1 MRLFITGAT
10 GFIGRHLCREAIARG
25 HTVTALL
32 RTPSKASVLA
42 PGVDVLQGDL
52 SSFANPDFALPECDV
67 VIHLAGVVTA
77 ADPAD
82 YARINLHA
90 VEDLVACLTR
100 QATPPRRLLFA
111 SSLAAAGPSP
121 ADRPWTEADTP
132 APIDPYGDAKARAE
146 VVVRAAPF
154 PTTIFR
160 PPMVFGPEDEATL
173 TLFQAARAGVGMRA
187 AGPPQRLSWVDV
199 RDLVDALL
207 RMADD
212 TRPGSQTY
220 FTSHPDDTDIHA
232 LWGAIG
238 HAVGRRVWVVPVP
251 KWVLRAAS
259 GVATAAA
266 SVVPFHNQLDDK
278 QVRQITAPAF
288 VCSSARLRAELG
300 WAPQYA
306 IDKAMVH
313 AVQGYRAAGMLPA

>member
-10 GFIGRHLCREAIARG
+10 GFIGRHLCREAVARG
-25 HTVTALL
+25 HHVTALL
-32 RTPSKASVLA
+32 RTPSKVDVLA
-42 PGVDVLQGDL
+42 PGVAVLKGDL
-52 SSFANPDFALPECDV
+52 SSFAQPDFVLPECDV
-67 VIHLAGVVTA
+67 VVHLAGVVTA
-77 ADPAD
+77 ADPDD
-82 YARINLHA
+82 YARVNLHA
-90 VEDLVACLTR
+90 VEDLVTCLGR
-100 QATPPRRLLFA
+100 LATPPRRLLFA

-121 ADRPWTEADTP
+121 ADRAWTEADAP
-132 APIDPYGDAKARAE
+132 APVDPYGDAKARAE
-146 VVVRAAPF
+146 AVVRAAPF
-154 PTTIFR
+154 PSTIFR
-160 PPMVFGPEDEATL
+160 PPMVFGPQDDATL
-173 TLFQAARAGVGMRA
+173 TLFRSARVGVGMRA
-187 AGPPQRLSWVDV
+187 AGAPQRLSWVDV

-251 KWVLRAAS
+251 KWTLRAAS

-266 SVVPFHNQLDDK
+266 AVVPFHNQLDDK

-300 WAPQYA
+300 WAPQHA
-306 IDKAMVH
+306 LQDAMVN
-313 AVQGYRAAGMLPA
+313 AVAGYRAAGTLPA